1 MVSRVR
7 RPKKPKRS
15 RYPSFP
21 RMPKAG
27 QDARPIRFYGMT
39 AIPRGSRLYQV
50 FRKAETVGGPGDP
63 PPGFVIGT
71 TSITEWW
78 AYWALFK
85 VMKTLYGFSKN
96 PRDEPFDGFPPYFG
110 YQVDFVGGRQRGGAV
125 VDFTVNH
132 LGQALLIRV
141 VTDRYHIRTTAE
153 KLASD
158 EAQFRTLNRLGRK
171 VIDVLESDIM
181 NDRSGNG
188 AVKAM
193 WRAVQ
198 GTHVQHPS
206 FTGHWRR
213 ISPL

>member
-1 MVSRVR
+1 MVGRVR

-21 RMPKAG
+21 KMPRAG
-27 QDARPIRFYGMT
+27 ENPRALRFYGMT
-39 AIPRGSRLYQV
+39 AIPRGPKMYRM
-50 FRKAETVGGPGDP
+50 FRKEIIISGPGDP

-85 VMKTLYGFSKN
+85 VMKTLYGFSKE

-110 YQVDFVGGRQRGGAV
+110 YQVDFIGGRQRGGSV

-158 EAQFRTLNRLGRK
+158 EAQFRTLSRFGRR
-171 VIDVLESDIM
+171 VVDVMESDIL

-193 WRAVQ
+193 WKAVQ
-198 GTHVQHPS
+198 GVNTQHPS
-206 FTGHWRR
+206 VTGQVRR
-213 ISPL
+213 ISPT